1 MGSGGG
7 GEGETV
13 AAVRR
18 WPEKA
23 ATGWWGVSGDFR
35 SGKLAFSRLVSRI
48 IRSASRLC
56 KFKKWMCKYTKLAI
70 ILCGGI
76 TYTKALGAAFLEQI
90 AIFAVLAILAK
101 YTKAVGDAL
110 IDG

>member
-1 MGSGGG
+1 
-7 GEGETV
+7 
-13 AAVRR
+13 
-18 WPEKA
+18 
-23 ATGWWGVSGDFR
+23 
-35 SGKLAFSRLVSRI
+35 
-48 IRSASRLC
+48 
-56 KFKKWMCKYTKLAI
+56 
-70 ILCGGI
+70 LCGGI